1 MKDYSTC
8 NYSCSNNKYVGMKC
22 KDIQLRISALSLV
35 PVVVGRKKGY
45 WISVMFRMYQKLQ
58 SQR

>member
-1 MKDYSTC
+1 
-8 NYSCSNNKYVGMKC
+8 MKC